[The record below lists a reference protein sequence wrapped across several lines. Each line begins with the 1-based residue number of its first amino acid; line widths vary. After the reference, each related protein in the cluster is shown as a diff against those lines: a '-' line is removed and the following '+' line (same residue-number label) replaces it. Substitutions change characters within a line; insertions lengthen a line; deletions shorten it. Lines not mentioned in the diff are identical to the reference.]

1 MSLLNQVSDMIL
13 GFRSKGN
20 SYLGDVPV
28 NIISEKS
35 RSLPVSVSNKRVENG
50 FNITDTTRKEQQI
63 INITVVD
70 NSKDYMM
77 NRENLEKM
85 LEKGDVVTFYFNN
98 RDVYD
103 NMVIENIEEIE
114 SKDQK
119 NGFTFYITLRQIQMA
134 ELSESNVKVDYKKA
148 NSTGGTKKRNSAKI
162 KTLTNAEKDKV
173 DNVVNKEQ
181 SKGSSILGGLLK

>member
-1 MSLLNQVSDMIL
+1 MKAIEVDL
-13 GFRSKGN
+13 
-20 SYLGDVPV
+20 
-28 NIISEKS
+28 
-35 RSLPVSVSNKRVENG
+35 
-50 FNITDTTRKEQQI
+50 TRKEQQI

-119 NGFTFYITLRQIQMA
+119 NGFTFHITLRQIQMA
-134 ELSESNVKVDYKKA
+134 ELSGSNVKVDYKKA